1 MKKYIKCQ
9 TIRDAEVLSV
19 RQLSKKTNK
28 NCFEVIRLLA
38 SSHCSEFFRMIIKKS
53 NTISKDCFVYGYEEL
68 LYPAEKEIKY
78 GKRSYF
84 IQGVRSGIFHLIF
97 SEKPIDFYAGLC
109 AYRGLQIC
117 EEKERAFYVA
127 NPYMTAYLCEL
138 TKVRWKAHFFDEDK
152 KVKKHVE
159 AMYKELLGTINVE

>member
-1 MKKYIKCQ
+1 M
-9 TIRDAEVLSV
+9 
-19 RQLSKKTNK
+19 RQLSKKTNEK
-28 NCFEVIRLLA
+28 YVEVIQMLA

-53 NTISKDCFVYGYEEL
+53 STVSKECFASGYEEL

-109 AYRGLQIC
+109 AYRGLQMC
-117 EEKERAFYVA
+117 EEKERAFYVV
-127 NPYMTAYLCEL
+127 NTYMTAYLCEL
-138 TKVRWKAHFFDEDK
+138 TRIRWKAHFFDEDK
-152 KVKKHVE
+152 KVKKQVE
-159 AMYKELLGTINVE
+159 AMYKELLGTISVE